1 VFPAGELPPQS
12 DHGYPDRSFEEARR
26 NAVELLDQ
34 RIGALWP
41 AAAHGFPWQWVHD
54 PLQGQGEARFGRQF
68 WRANV
73 DPSERYVLS
82 VAGSFGNRPT
92 AGGSGLSN
100 LYLAGDWLRTGIDA
114 GCVEAAVMGGM
125 QASRAL
131 SGYPEVIEAES
142 DFPEGG
148 GT

>member
-1 VFPAGELPPQS
+1 
-12 DHGYPDRSFEEARR
+12 
-26 NAVELLDQ
+26 
-34 RIGALWP
+34 
-41 AAAHGFPWQWVHD
+41 
-54 PLQGQGEARFGRQF
+54 
-68 WRANV
+68 
-73 DPSERYVLS
+73 

-92 AGGSGLSN
+92 AGGSGLAN

-131 SGYPEVIEAES
+131 CGYPVVVEAES
-142 DFPEGG
+142 DLPEGG